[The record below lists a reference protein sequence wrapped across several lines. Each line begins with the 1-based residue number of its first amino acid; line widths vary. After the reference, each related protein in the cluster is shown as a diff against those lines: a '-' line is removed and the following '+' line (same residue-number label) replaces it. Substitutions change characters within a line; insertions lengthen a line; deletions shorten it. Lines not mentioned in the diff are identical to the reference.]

1 MSANHA
7 KHFET
12 RKASAEETARWML
25 PEVQRAAGQGF
36 DDVML
41 KVRDVTE
48 LLAYVEAVA
57 HRDKVEFGGKL
68 LGYAQPKAM
77 REMLSRKRNQIDVM
91 AYPSK
96 IFSAQVS
103 FTDLPPKGD
112 GDE

>member
-1 MSANHA
+1 MTKHA
-7 KHFET
+7 KNLET

-36 DDVML
+36 DEVTL

-77 REMLSRKRNQIDVM
+77 RDMLSRKRNQIDVM
-91 AYPSK
+91 AYPSR
-96 IFSAQVS
+96 IFCTAVS
-103 FTDLPPKGD
+103 FTELPPKGD